1 MTYTAMVIEAVAT
14 LASVSDKDAKN
25 GSSLVAIRK
34 QILATYGSNLNKQA
48 ASFNSLTLKGINK
61 VGVGDDTNSCM
72 ALSDVF
78 NPPYRLSPPET
89 WRKAANRKGI
99 IGYRQRLEKSATH
112 LCLRKIPR

>member
-61 VGVGDDTNSCM
+61 VGVGDDTWRSLM
-72 ALSDVF
+72 FSTHHTGSRRRRPGEKQQTERALSAIA
-78 NPPYRLSPPET
+78 SAK
-89 WRKAANRKGI
+89 RKA
-99 IGYRQRLEKSATH
+99 QR
-112 LCLRKIPR
+112 IFV

>member
-1 MTYTAMVIEAVAT
+1 MTYSAMVIEAVAT

-61 VGVGDDTNSCM
+61 VGEAIILTVGRCS
-72 ALSDVF
+72 LK
-78 NPPYRLSPPET
+78 YL
-89 WRKAANRKGI
+89 I
-99 IGYRQRLEKSATH
+99 YQ
-112 LCLRKIPR
+112 